1 MLDCLAPNREAQTR
15 GDTHTLPF
23 QLAQMGVG
31 LTLIVCSYLVGSISS
46 AVVTCRLM
54 GLPDP
59 RTQGSGNPGATN
71 VLRLG
76 GKKAATITLLGDV
89 LKGFLP
95 VWAAAYLIDSPA
107 VLAAV
112 AVAAFIGHVYPV
124 FLGFRGGKGVATAL
138 GALIALAWPVALLAA
153 ATWLLTAIVSRY
165 SSLAS
170 LTAAVLAPMWGALLE
185 LPSVYLAGVGA
196 MSVLLMWRHRANIS
210 RLLAG
215 EESKIVLRRRA
226 T

>member
-1 MLDCLAPNREAQTR
+1 
-15 GDTHTLPF
+15 
-23 QLAQMGVG
+23 MGVV
-31 LTLIVCSYLVGSISS
+31 LILIVCSYLVGSLSS

-76 GKKAATITLLGDV
+76 GKKAAAITLLGDV

-95 VWAAAYLIDSPA
+95 VWAGAYLIDSPVA
-107 VLAAV
+107 LAAI
-112 AVAAFIGHVYPV
+112 AVAAFLGHVYPV

-138 GALIALAWPVALLAA
+138 GALMGLAWPVALAA
-153 ATWLLTAIVSRY
+153 VSTWLFTAVVSRY
-165 SSLAS
+165 SSLSS
-170 LTAAVLAPMWGALLE
+170 LTAAVLAPVWGLALG
-185 LPSVYLAGVGA
+185 LPEAYLAGIAV
-196 MSVLLMWRHRANIS
+196 MSIMLVWRHRANIS

-215 EESKIVLRRRA
+215 EESKIHLRRRP

>member
-1 MLDCLAPNREAQTR
+1 
-15 GDTHTLPF
+15 
-23 QLAQMGVG
+23 MGVG
-31 LTLIVCSYLVGSISS
+31 LILIVCSYLVGSISS

-76 GKKAATITLLGDV
+76 GKKAASITLLGDV

-95 VWAAAYLIDSPA
+95 VWVAAYLIDSPN

-112 AVAAFIGHVYPV
+112 AVAAFVGHIYPV
-124 FLGFRGGKGVATAL
+124 FLNFRGGKGVATAL
-138 GALIALAWPVALLAA
+138 GALIGLAWPVALLAA
-153 ATWLLTAIVSRY
+153 ATWLSTAILSRY
-165 SSLAS
+165 SSLSS
-170 LTAAVLAPMWGALLE
+170 LTAAVLAPVWGAVLE
-185 LPSVYLAGVGA
+185 LPNAYLVGISA
-196 MSVLLMWRHRANIS
+196 MSVLLVWRHRANIA

-215 EESKIVLRRRA
+215 EESKIHLRRH
-226 T
+226 TT

>member
-1 MLDCLAPNREAQTR
+1 
-15 GDTHTLPF
+15 
-23 QLAQMGVG
+23 MGVG
-31 LTLIVCSYLVGSISS
+31 LTLVVCSYLVGSISS
-46 AVVTCRLM
+46 AVVTCCLM

-76 GKKAATITLLGDV
+76 GKKAATFTLLGDV

-95 VWAAAYLIDSPA
+95 VWAAAYLIESPA

-112 AVAAFIGHVYPV
+112 AVAAFIGHLYPV

-138 GALIALAWPVALLAA
+138 GALIALAWPVALFAVT
-153 ATWLLTAIVSRY
+153 TWLVTAIVGRY

-170 LTAAVLAPMWGALLE
+170 LTAAVLAPVSGAVLG
-185 LPSVYLAGVGA
+185 LPSAYLTGIST
-196 MSVLLMWRHRANIS
+196 MSVLLVWRHRANIS

-215 EESKIVLRRRA
+215 EESKIVLRRGA

>member
-1 MLDCLAPNREAQTR
+1 
-15 GDTHTLPF
+15 
-23 QLAQMGVG
+23 MGVV
-31 LTLIVCSYLVGSISS
+31 LILIVCSYLVGSLSS

-76 GKKAATITLLGDV
+76 GKKAAAITLLGDV

-95 VWAAAYLIDSPA
+95 VWVGAYLIDSPVA
-107 VLAAV
+107 LAAI
-112 AVAAFIGHVYPV
+112 AVAAFLGHVYPV

-138 GALIALAWPVALLAA
+138 GALMGLAWPVALAA
-153 ATWLLTAIVSRY
+153 VSTWLFMAVVSRY
-165 SSLAS
+165 SSLSS
-170 LTAAVLAPMWGALLE
+170 LTAAVLAPVWALVLG
-185 LPSVYLAGVGA
+185 LPEAYLAGIAV
-196 MSVLLMWRHRANIS
+196 MSIVLVWRHRANIS

-215 EESKIVLRRRA
+215 EESKIHLRRR
-226 T
+226 TT